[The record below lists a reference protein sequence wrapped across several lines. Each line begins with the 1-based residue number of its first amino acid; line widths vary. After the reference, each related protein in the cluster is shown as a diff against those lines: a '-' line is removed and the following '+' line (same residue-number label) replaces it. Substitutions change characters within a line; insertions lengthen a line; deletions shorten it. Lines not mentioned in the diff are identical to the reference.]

1 MAAGGRAAWKITGA
15 MGWQSCFKASV
26 REAAG
31 RSRSGTEPQWLVRAE
46 GAARRGKGVVAAVRE
61 AQVEHRLASAVRR
74 GGLAHP
80 HTLRLVRQLAV
91 RMGADGARAPPA
103 ARQRLVEA
111 VEAAVPQWDPSMAR
125 GCVALALNRHCDV
138 FDRGLPA
145 EGAKYATGEAEA
157 GSEKDDAVEARC
169 DRWASGRLV
178 ESFCKWLGRCTCL
191 PAPSGELRRLGDD
204 WLGRR
209 AFADAAAAFDAAA
222 EPHRSPPYRA
232 DLHHRRALALL
243 GLQQPQL
250 ARRELEAALRHNA
263 DHAPSLYCY
272 GSLVYVL
279 SVREHPPQRAG
290 EGAGEGALGGLGGS
304 PGLGGRRH
312 SPGVVGPNVVPAPPP
327 PTLEAAARCLQRSI
341 EVSVTA
347 ADGKTREAVK
357 LTGAA
362 LAAAY
367 NNHAVLLAALCGR
380 QAQPGSA
387 GHVNGRAEGLARR
400 ATQQLELA
408 LRWGGGG
415 GGGEDG
421 TETKGHR
428 VAAGDRGGGG
438 GGGQQAGGGSAS
450 AAAAS
455 TIPLANMGLLLLS
468 GLLERDQ
475 LARATDCLRRLIER
489 SHANPQAHHAL
500 GEIAACCEA
509 CCEAC
514 LHGVIFGR
522 GSGPGMAPGFL
533 AWQARQA

>member
-1 MAAGGRAAWKITGA
+1 

-46 GAARRGKGVVAAVRE
+46 GAARRGKGVVRAVRE

-80 HTLRLVRQLAV
+80 HTLRLVRQLAA
-91 RMGADGARAPPA
+91 RMGADGVRAPPA

-157 GSEKDDAVEARC
+157 GSEEDDAVETRC

-191 PAPSGELRRLGDD
+191 PAPSGELQRLGDD

-243 GLQQPQL
+243 GLGQPQL

-272 GSLVYVL
+272 GSLVYAL
-279 SVREHPPQRAG
+279 SVREQPPQRAG
-290 EGAGEGALGGLGGS
+290 EGAGEGALGGLGES
-304 PGLGGRRH
+304 AGLAGRRH
-312 SPGVVGPNVVPAPPP
+312 SPGVVGPINVVPAPPP

-408 LRWGGGG
+408 LRWGGDGGGGGG
-415 GGGEDG
+415 GGGEG

-428 VAAGDRGGGG
+428 MAAGDMGGGD
-438 GGGQQAGGGSAS
+438 GGQQWGGGSSSSSSAAA

-475 LARATDCLRRLIER
+475 LARASDCLRRLVER
-489 SHANPQAHHAL
+489 TPSHSNAQAHHAL
-500 GEIAACCEA
+500 GETACCDA
-509 CCEAC
+509 CCDAC
-514 LHGVIFGR
+514 SHPAST
-522 GSGPGMAPGFL
+522 GSHLGGSAALGMAPGFP
-533 AWQARQA
+533 ARQA